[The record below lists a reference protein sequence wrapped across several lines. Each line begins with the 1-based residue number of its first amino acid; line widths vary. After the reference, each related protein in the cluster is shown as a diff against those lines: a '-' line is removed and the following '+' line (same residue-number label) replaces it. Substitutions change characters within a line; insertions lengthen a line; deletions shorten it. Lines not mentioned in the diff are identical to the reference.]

1 MTWTH
6 FRVLVCATLFA
17 ASSIPAV
24 AAAGDA
30 PQAKPTTAAAHAA
43 KASPEL
49 VGALSK
55 ELAATPEQSA
65 GAAGALFSL
74 AKSRLKPQEFSQVS
88 SAVPGMSSLL
98 KAAPAPGGAVGTSGA
113 LSHLTG
119 SAAGLGGAGA
129 GRSQAGLQ

>member
-30 PQAKPTTAAAHAA
+30 PQAKPMTAAAHAA
-43 KASPEL
+43 AASPEL
-49 VGALSK
+49 VGELSK
-55 ELAATPEQSA
+55 QLSATPEQSA
-65 GAAGALFSL
+65 GAAGALFRL
-74 AKSRLKPQEFSQVS
+74 AQSRLKAPDFSQVA

-98 KAAPAPGGAVGTSGA
+98 NAAPD
-113 LSHLTG
+113 
-119 SAAGLGGAGA
+119 AGK
-129 GRSQAGLQ
+129 S